1 MKAQETEAY
10 DSQSSDEEVGDRDL
24 RGKGLCLKKLTP
36 IELVYFEFNVSLFD
50 DNIFFEVSNSTN
62 ELLN

>member
-24 RGKGLCLKKLTP
+24 PGKGLCLKKLMP
-36 IELVYFEFNVSLFD
+36 IELVYFEFNVSLMTT
-50 DNIFFEVSNSTN
+50 FFLKSQIQQMSC
-62 ELLN
+62 